1 MSHPRAPSAGHPAA
15 PGTPPAQGHSAAPAV
30 PPAQGHP
37 AAPAVP
43 PAQGHPAAPGA
54 PPELGRHSVP
64 CASAAPPPGRRAVL
78 GALAGVALGGVA
90 LGAAG
95 CSGVRAPAGRATP
108 PPASALPRTTP
119 WRPGPGEVEPAA
131 KLRAVRVVEAI
142 GAWPEGHGGAAAAR
156 SRVAALGLPT
166 ALVGQ
171 AGPLAPAAEQ
181 AALQVVFA
189 QYGGILSRSA
199 SVLVVCR
206 QWTRRGG
213 EVASGGTTVDV
224 RLSRGAHGWTVD
236 ALHPARPGPPATA
249 LPADTR
255 AALSDARVTLPP
267 AAVADL
273 RSGRVHSSVTR
284 AMRALARSHR
294 IEVSVVRS
302 GHPLDVFGTDRP
314 SDHPRGRAFDV
325 WRIGGHAVVDPATSR
340 SLIERFMRD
349 AAATGSYNV
358 GGPVPLTG
366 GGPGQFFSDATHH
379 DHVHIGFRA

>member
-1 MSHPRAPSAGHPAA
+1 MSHPRAPSAGRPALA
-15 PGTPPAQGHSAAPAV
+15 CTPPEPV
-30 PPAQGHP
+30 
-37 AAPAVP
+37 
-43 PAQGHPAAPGA
+43 
-54 PPELGRHSVP
+54 RHALP
-64 CASAAPPPGRRAVL
+64 CESAAPPPGRRAVL
-78 GALAGVALGGVA
+78 GALAGVALAGVA
-90 LGAAG
+90 PGAAG

-108 PPASALPRTTP
+108 SPTSALPGTTP

-131 KLRAVRVVEAI
+131 KLRAVQVVEAI

-171 AGPLAPAAEQ
+171 AGPLAPAADQ

-236 ALHPARPGPPATA
+236 ALRPAHPGPPARA

-255 AALSDARVTLPP
+255 AALSDARITLPP

-273 RSGRVHSSVTR
+273 RGGRVHSSVTR

-325 WRIGGHAVVDPATSR
+325 WRIDGHAVVDPSTSR

-349 AAATGSYNV
+349 AAAAGSYNV
-358 GGPVPLTG
+358 GGPVLLTGG